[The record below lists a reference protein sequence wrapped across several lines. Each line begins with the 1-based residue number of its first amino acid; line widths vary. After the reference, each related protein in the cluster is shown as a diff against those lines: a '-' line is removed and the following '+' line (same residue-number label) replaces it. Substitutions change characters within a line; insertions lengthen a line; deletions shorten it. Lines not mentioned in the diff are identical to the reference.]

1 MSDDP
6 QAIIADRR
14 RQWQQLPA
22 EQRLSRVHGAVLRTV
37 EIARWRRIR
46 RQRRNNDFLFP
57 EKERHSDYLQSQ

>member
-22 EQRLSRVHGAVLRTV
+22 EQRLSRVHGALLTV
-37 EIARWRRIR
+37 EIARWRRMR
-46 RQRRNNDFLFP
+46 RQHRNNDFLFP
-57 EKERHSDYLQSQ
+57 GKDKRHDYL